1 LLGCDDFQPVR
12 NDPVTTD
19 NDMSAVYREL
29 RAAPPY
35 NLGEVARDAL
45 IAHTAACSVEL
56 LLADYAMIAL
66 RPVLDPL
73 GPGATE
79 IRIDSSDPGRVF
91 ASQRPLWEQE
101 RSTLHLPMTAS
112 GERLGI
118 LSIRLPAP
126 PETAQVREFHEL
138 AGTLAAGLWGAGRVT
153 DRYRRTRRSSRL
165 TLAAEMQWE
174 LLPGYGH
181 RGDGYELAGQLEPAY
196 AVHGDNFDWTCENG
210 SLMLSVTNGMGV
222 GLRAA
227 LLTSLAVTAIRN
239 ARRSGAD
246 LIEQAGLADEA
257 VHAQYSG
264 REYVASLLLRFDAA
278 TGELFAVEAGSP
290 RIIRL
295 RGTDVGTIKLDAQL
309 PLGMF
314 GTTTYVEQPIRLQP
328 GDRLVIVS
336 DGVYGARSTADVEFG
351 EALLNKAVRST
362 RLQPAGEAVRTI
374 VRDMMAFRGGADVFD
389 DAVVVCLD
397 WTARGRQQSSSPVT
411 GDAV

>member
-1 LLGCDDFQPVR
+1 
-12 NDPVTTD
+12 
-19 NDMSAVYREL
+19 
-29 RAAPPY
+29 
-35 NLGEVARDAL
+35 
-45 IAHTAACSVEL
+45 
-56 LLADYAMIAL
+56 
-66 RPVLDPL
+66 
-73 GPGATE
+73 
-79 IRIDSSDPGRVF
+79 
-91 ASQRPLWEQE
+91 
-101 RSTLHLPMTAS
+101 
-112 GERLGI
+112 
-118 LSIRLPAP
+118 
-126 PETAQVREFHEL
+126 
-138 AGTLAAGLWGAGRVT
+138 
-153 DRYRRTRRSSRL
+153 
-165 TLAAEMQWE
+165 
-174 LLPGYGH
+174 
-181 RGDGYELAGQLEPAY
+181 
-196 AVHGDNFDWTCENG
+196 
-210 SLMLSVTNGMGV
+210 MLSVTNGMGV

-257 VHAQYSG
+257 VHAQYGG

-295 RGTDVGTIKLDAQL
+295 RGTDVDTIKLDAQL

-351 EALLNKAVRST
+351 EALLNTAVRST

-374 VRDMMAFRGGADVFD
+374 VRDMMAFRDGVDVFD

-397 WTARGRQQSSSPVT
+397 WTARGRRQSSSPVT